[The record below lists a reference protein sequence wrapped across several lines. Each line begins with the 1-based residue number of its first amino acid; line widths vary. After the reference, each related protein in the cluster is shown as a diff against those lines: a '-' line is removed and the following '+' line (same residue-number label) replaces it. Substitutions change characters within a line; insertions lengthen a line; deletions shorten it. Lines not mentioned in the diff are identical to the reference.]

1 MRDAESERVYIEKA
15 IDNYAESMMRAAYN
29 IVGSK
34 TEAED
39 VVQEAFIKLHRKRP
53 KFESSEHEKAWLL
66 RVTINEAKNSLKKL
80 RRSICADDI
89 SAEQST
95 VDQTGEI
102 DVLEAVRSL
111 DEKYRV
117 IIHLHYY
124 EGYTVSQAAQILGIP
139 ASTAGTRLE
148 RAKAQLK
155 DLLKGE

>member
-1 MRDAESERVYIEKA
+1 MEQT
-15 IDNYAESMMRAAYN
+15 IDKYAESMMRVAYN
-29 IVGSK
+29 LVENRA
-34 TEAED
+34 EAED
-39 VVQEAFIKLHRKRP
+39 VVQEAFIKLYRKRP

-80 RRSICADDI
+80 RRSIGADDI

-95 VDQTGEI
+95 VDPTGEI

-139 ASTAGTRLE
+139 ASTAGTRFE
-148 RAKAQLK
+148 RAKAQLR
-155 DLLKGE
+155 DMLKGG